1 MKQSCSTR
9 APRKHTMQAAPKRT
23 SLSLVRWFD
32 SWAGTANDSTVTDK
46 DAALAAEEAGLV
58 SIDWG
63 RVVPFL
69 LMHASVLFVFVVG
82 FSWVALITAVALYAV
97 RMFGITAG
105 YHRYF
110 SHNSFKTSR
119 FGQFCLAVLGA
130 SAAQRGPLWWAAHHR
145 PPRPP
150 TSRRTS
156 TRRPRRASSGPT
168 SAGSWTGRTSARA
181 SAREGLRAPSCFLDP
196 STSSCRRYSGWR
208 CSCSAWRSRSGRR
221 DWGRTVGRCW
231 SGASS
236 SRRSP
241 STTARSPSTP

>member
-1 MKQSCSTR
+1 MCPTIAKAATEEPAAAHETELQHAGPASHTKKK
-9 APRKHTMQAAPKRT
+9 RKERT

-32 SWAGTANDSTVTDK
+32 SWAGTASSARSRTRTPRSTPAPAD
-46 DAALAAEEAGLV
+46 
-58 SIDWG
+58 DWG

-130 SAAQRGPLWWAAHHR
+130 SAAQRGPLWWATITAITTST
-145 PPRPP
+145 P

-156 TRRPRRASSGPT
+156 TRRPRRASSGPA

-181 SAREGLRAPSCFLDP
+181 S
-196 STSSCRRYSGWR
+196 
-208 CSCSAWRSRSGRR
+208 SA
-221 DWGRTVGRCW
+221 
-231 SGASS
+231 
-236 SRRSP
+236 
-241 STTARSPSTP
+241 